1 MDKKLTGILSYF
13 SIVLWLIAFLA
24 GDKEN
29 AKFHLN
35 QGLVLN
41 LASIIFGV
49 VFGILSAFDYIGWI
63 FSLLSGAVNIV
74 VLIFAI
80 MGIVS
85 AAKEEEKPLPIIG
98 SIQILK

>member
-1 MDKKLTGILSYF
+1 MDKKLTSILCYF

-41 LASIIFGV
+41 LASIILGV
-49 VFGILSAFDYIGWI
+49 ACGILALIPYIGWI
-63 FSLLSGAVNIV
+63 FSIISSLGSIAIFV
-74 VLIFAI
+74 FAI
-80 MGIVS
+80 MGVVS
-85 AAKEEEKPLPIIG
+85 AAKEEDKPLPIIG

>member
-1 MDKKLTGILSYF
+1 MDKKLTSILCYF
-13 SIVLWLIAFLA
+13 GIVLWLVAYLA

-35 QGLVLN
+35 QGLILS
-41 LASIIFGV
+41 LALIV
-49 VFGILSAFDYIGWI
+49 VSVASGILGLIPYIGWI
-63 FSLLSGAVNIV
+63 FSIICSLGVIAIAV
-74 VLIFAI
+74 FAI
-80 MGIVS
+80 LGIVS

>member
-1 MDKKLTGILSYF
+1 MDKKLTSIFSYL
-13 SIVLWLIAFLA
+13 SIVLWLIAYLA

-41 LASIIFGV
+41 LASIIIGV
-49 VFGILSAFDYIGWI
+49 VCGILSLIPYVGWI
-63 FSLLSGAVNIV
+63 FTIISSLGSLAIFV
-74 VLIFAI
+74 FAI
-80 MGIVS
+80 LGIVS

>member
-1 MDKKLTGILSYF
+1 MDKKLTGILSYL
-13 SIVLWLIAFLA
+13 SIVLWLVAYLA

-41 LASIIFGV
+41 LASIV
-49 VFGILSAFDYIGWI
+49 VSVVCGILALIPYVGWI
-63 FSLLSGAVNIV
+63 FSILSWLVSVAIFV
-74 VLIFAI
+74 FAI
-80 MGIVS
+80 MGIIS
-85 AAKEEEKPLPIIG
+85 AAKEEDKPLPVIG